1 MLLRMISCRRKMLT
15 LFFKSFPSG
24 MRLGGCC
31 AASYSDFLVTL
42 CSVAM
47 KRNKLSEGKMK
58 KQVIIFE
65 GVEIEYQESAE
76 GSSVSV
82 PG

>member
-1 MLLRMISCRRKMLT
+1 
-15 LFFKSFPSG
+15 

-58 KQVIIFE
+58 KLVIIFE

-82 PG
+82 PGWTLSSSVTSLIHSRFNSSE